1 VKFIWE
7 IWAYVAPE
15 SRYSPTLNIGQKA
28 DATNWVGKVKQ
39 EFYIKTA
46 EGHYGRLSVDWYTP
60 QTTPT
65 HFEWDCSI
73 NPSGSR
79 NLER

>member
-1 VKFIWE
+1 
-7 IWAYVAPE
+7 
-15 SRYSPTLNIGQKA
+15 
-28 DATNWVGKVKQ
+28 
-39 EFYIKTA
+39 
-46 EGHYGRLSVDWYTP
+46 VDWYAAQNAP
-60 QTTPT
+60 N